1 MLSNVT
7 PRLSYAEKV
16 IDELRQQY
24 APFIMNTM
32 IPALTRVWKTTAE
45 GESSQRVLLLQR
57 SGPSI
62 LNFKGGLYD

>member
-1 MLSNVT
+1 VLSNVT
-7 PRLSYAEKV
+7 PRLSYAGKV

-45 GESSQRVLLLQR
+45 GRIVTEGPAAPAFGAFYTELQR
-57 SGPSI
+57 RI
-62 LNFKGGLYD
+62 V